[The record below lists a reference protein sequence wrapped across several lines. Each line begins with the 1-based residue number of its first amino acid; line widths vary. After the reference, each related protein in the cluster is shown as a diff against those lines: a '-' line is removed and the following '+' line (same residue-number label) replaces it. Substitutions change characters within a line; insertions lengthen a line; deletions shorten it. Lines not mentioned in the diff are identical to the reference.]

1 MHPAIVFAIAGL
13 FAWLNQAPPPP
24 PPKPEVKVEAPKPQP
39 DRVVLLP
46 DADGNAGAVVL
57 RAGAGPEQ
65 VVDKAY
71 LGAEITREGAVTVS
85 PQDPAD
91 VQARNGALLSARPA
105 APASYMVYFQSGAN
119 ALTPESRAVF
129 DELKAELARRPV
141 PEVQVIGHTDRVGRL
156 EANDELSRRR
166 ADAVRDIL
174 VAAGVPRGQIETS
187 GRGEREPLVP
197 TADEVAEPRNRRVEI
212 SVR

>member
-1 MHPAIVFAIAGL
+1 MDPVIVFAIAG
-13 FAWLNQAPPPP
+13 FVAWWNQVPPP
-24 PPKPEVKVEAPKPQP
+24 PPKPEVKVEAPKAVP

-57 RAGAGPEQ
+57 RAGSGPEQ
-65 VVDKAY
+65 VVDKAW

-85 PQDPAD
+85 PQDPAA
-91 VQARNGALLSARPA
+91 VQARYGALLAARPA
-105 APASYMVYFQSGAN
+105 APVSYVVYFQSGAN

-166 ADAVRDIL
+166 ADAVRDLL
-174 VAAGVPRGQIETS
+174 VAAGVPRDQIETS

>member
-46 DADGNAGAVVL
+46 HAARDGG
-57 RAGAGPEQ
+57 AGAGPEQ

-91 VQARNGALLSARPA
+91 VQARYGALLSARPA
-105 APASYMVYFQSGAN
+105 APVSYMVYFQSGAN